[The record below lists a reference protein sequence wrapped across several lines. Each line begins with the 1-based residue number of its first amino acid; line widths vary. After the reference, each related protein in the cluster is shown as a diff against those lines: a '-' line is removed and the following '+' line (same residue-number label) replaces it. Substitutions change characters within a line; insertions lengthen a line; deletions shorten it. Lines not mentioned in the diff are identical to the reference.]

1 MTPPPPH
8 HPLVIVVADPSRPAY
23 EQAARE
29 VLNEP
34 GWEVRMASGFDD
46 DELAA
51 WAPDA
56 DVLITRRR
64 PIPEQF
70 LQRAARLRSVQHI
83 GGVPRP
89 EVAAWASERGVPVES
104 TPSLGNLAVAEQA
117 MALLLA
123 VTRRLIEG
131 DRATRS
137 GAYRERGLTPAV
149 TSEIDH
155 AFQWMRFEGVRALY
169 GATVGVVGF
178 GDIGRAFAARV
189 AAFGCHILYTKRTR
203 LDSATETEL
212 GVSYRD
218 LGELL
223 SISDIVSLHLPHSDA
238 TDRMLDADALA
249 SMKSGSILINVA
261 RGGLVDEPALIDA
274 LRRGH
279 LAGAGLDVFRE
290 EPLPHDHPLSTL
302 PNVCLSPHLGSAPA
316 RGLGESM
323 QMLKPK
329 LLHLASEGPA

>member
-1 MTPPPPH
+1 MRDAF
-8 HPLVIVVADPSRPAY
+8 VIVVADPSRPAY
-23 EQAARE
+23 ERAARE

-34 GWEVRMASGFDD
+34 GWEVRMAAGFDD
-46 DELAA
+46 DELVA

-56 DVLITRRR
+56 DVLVTRRR
-64 PIPEQF
+64 PIPERF
-70 LQRAARLRSVQHI
+70 LQRAQRLRSVQHI

-89 EVAAWASERGVPVES
+89 EVASWASERGVPLEL

-123 VTRRLIEG
+123 VTRRLVEG
-131 DRATRS
+131 DRVTRK
-137 GAYRERGLTPAV
+137 GAYRERGLTPAATDEV
-149 TSEIDH
+149 HH
-155 AFQWMRFEGVRALY
+155 AFQWMGFEGVRVLY

-189 AAFGCHILYTKRTR
+189 AAFGCTVHYTKRAR
-203 LDSATETEL
+203 LEASVEAEL
-212 GVSYRD
+212 GVSYRR

-223 SISDIVSLHLPHSDA
+223 ATSDVVSLHLPHTDA
-238 TDRMLDADALA
+238 TDRMLDAGALA
-249 SMKSGSILINVA
+249 SMKPGAILINVA
-261 RGGLVDEPALIDA
+261 RGGLIDEAALIDA
-274 LRRGH
+274 LRSGQ

-290 EPLPHDHPLSTL
+290 EPLPYDHPLCTL

-329 LLHLASEGPA
+329 LVRLAAEGPV